1 MQTSDWNRNEVI
13 FKGRL
18 GGDPEM
24 SYTTKGKPVTK
35 FSLAVNQGKDKD
47 AMWLNI
53 VCWEAL
59 AEQVNTDAAK
69 GDLVEV
75 HGRLTQ
81 RKYQGK
87 YYHDVVA
94 TSAEVEQKNTKSSKS
109 ESMNESDGLGDLDD
123 HPF

>member
-1 MQTSDWNRNEVI
+1 MQMSDWTRNEVV

-24 SYTTKGKPVTK
+24 SYTPKGTALTK
-35 FSLAVNQGKDKD
+35 FSLAINQGRDKD
-47 AMWLNI
+47 AMWLNV

-69 GDLVEV
+69 GDLIEV
-75 HGRLTQ
+75 RGRLTQ

-94 TSAEVEQKNTKSSKS
+94 ESVEVEQRKEKDAKTSKPKL
-109 ESMNESDGLGDLDD
+109 SDDLGELDD